1 MSNVEAEPETSGPVE
16 TKPEAVGSRDAG
28 QQPDRAA
35 TPSLLAALSRWLD
48 DAQGDRDPEA
58 VMWGRVA
65 KVSEEA
71 GEAIAAL
78 IGATGQNPR
87 KGRTHTYDDVV
98 GELLDVA
105 VTALTAV
112 EHLTGNDGQSLG
124 LLHDKVA
131 TVSGRA
137 GVRS

>member
-1 MSNVEAEPETSGPVE
+1 MSDLETEPAMDG
-16 TKPEAVGSRDAG
+16 
-28 QQPDRAA
+28 AA

-48 DAQGDRDPEA
+48 EAQGGRDPEA

-87 KGRTHTYDDVV
+87 KGTTHTYEDVV

-112 EHLTGNDGQSLG
+112 EHLTGNGGRALDLF
-124 LLHDKVA
+124 HDKVA
-131 TVSGRA
+131 AVSDRA
-137 GVRS
+137 GVNS